1 MVAKSIISASVS
13 GSCGI
18 TSQTCHGV
26 QAPYFAVSLVPQ
38 IAMSYSGG
46 VTNGR
51 IFAMIKNQF
60 LSLCGVLFLGLALST
75 AALAESAW
83 VSDVFE
89 VTLRTGPTTSNAI
102 QMMLESGTE
111 LEILAEDAEA
121 GYTRVR
127 TNGGTEGW
135 VLTRY
140 LMAEASA
147 RQQLRTLTQQL
158 TSANAEGTSR
168 ESQLGAI
175 RGEYESAKRRIT
187 ELERSESSLQEE
199 LAEVR
204 RTAANTLAIDSQNKN
219 LQQQLTD
226 TEIQVSV
233 LEQANDTLSGQTTR
247 NWFITGALVLFGGV
261 LLGLILPRMK
271 WQRKSRYDSF

>member
-1 MVAKSIISASVS
+1 MTKKRFLAQLSALFMLL
-13 GSCGI
+13 
-18 TSQTCHGV
+18 T
-26 QAPYFAVSLVPQ
+26 
-38 IAMSYSGG
+38 
-46 VTNGR
+46 
-51 IFAMIKNQF
+51 
-60 LSLCGVLFLGLALST
+60 LSAAT
-75 AALAESAW
+75 AAQTVW

-102 QMMLESGTE
+102 QMMVESGTE
-111 LEILAEDAEA
+111 LEVLERDADA

-135 VLTRY
+135 VLSRY
-140 LMAEASA
+140 LMSEASA
-147 RQQLRTLTQQL
+147 RQQLETLTRQL
-158 TSANAEGTSR
+158 TNANAEGTSR
-168 ESQLGAI
+168 ASQLGAI
-175 RGEYESAKRRIT
+175 RGEYNSAKSRIA

-199 LAEVR
+199 LADIR
-204 RTAANTLAIDSQNKN
+204 RTAANTLAIDSQNKD

-233 LEQANDTLSGQTTR
+233 LEQANEKLSGQTTR

-271 WQRKSRYDSF
+271 WQKKSRYDSF

>member
-1 MVAKSIISASVS
+1 MLLTLSA
-13 GSCGI
+13 
-18 TSQTCHGV
+18 
-26 QAPYFAVSLVPQ
+26 A
-38 IAMSYSGG
+38 
-46 VTNGR
+46 
-51 IFAMIKNQF
+51 
-60 LSLCGVLFLGLALST
+60 T
-75 AALAESAW
+75 AAQTVW

-102 QMMLESGTE
+102 QMMVESGTE
-111 LEILAEDAEA
+111 LDVLERDADA

-135 VLTRY
+135 VLSRY
-140 LMAEASA
+140 LMSEASA
-147 RQQLRTLTQQL
+147 RQQLETLTRQL
-158 TSANAEGTSR
+158 TNANAEGTSR
-168 ESQLGAI
+168 ASQLGAI
-175 RGEYESAKRRIT
+175 RGEYNSAKSRIA

-199 LAEVR
+199 LADIR
-204 RTAANTLAIDSQNKN
+204 RTAANTLAIDSQNKD

-233 LEQANDTLSGQTTR
+233 LEQANEKLSGQTTR

-271 WQRKSRYDSF
+271 WQKKSRYDSF

>member
-1 MVAKSIISASVS
+1 MLLTLSA
-13 GSCGI
+13 
-18 TSQTCHGV
+18 
-26 QAPYFAVSLVPQ
+26 A
-38 IAMSYSGG
+38 
-46 VTNGR
+46 
-51 IFAMIKNQF
+51 
-60 LSLCGVLFLGLALST
+60 T
-75 AALAESAW
+75 AAQTVW

-102 QMMLESGTE
+102 QMMVESGTE
-111 LEILAEDAEA
+111 LEVLERDADA

-135 VLTRY
+135 VLSRY
-140 LMAEASA
+140 LMSEASA
-147 RQQLRTLTQQL
+147 RQQLETLTQQL
-158 TSANAEGTSR
+158 TNANAQGTSR

-175 RGEYESAKRRIT
+175 RGEYNSAKSRIA

-199 LAEVR
+199 LADIR
-204 RTAANTLAIDSQNKN
+204 RTAANTLAIDSQNKD

-233 LEQANDTLSGQTTR
+233 LEQANEKLSGQTTR

-271 WQRKSRYDSF
+271 WQKKSRYDSF

>member
-1 MVAKSIISASVS
+1 MNRKRFLPAA
-13 GSCGI
+13 GAFFLTI
-18 TSQTCHGV
+18 T
-26 QAPYFAVSLVPQ
+26 
-38 IAMSYSGG
+38 
-46 VTNGR
+46 
-51 IFAMIKNQF
+51 
-60 LSLCGVLFLGLALST
+60 LST
-75 AALAESAW
+75 AAMAETLW

-102 QMMLESGTE
+102 QMMVESGTA
-111 LEILAEDAEA
+111 LEVLERDADA

-135 VLTRY
+135 VLSRY
-140 LMAEASA
+140 LMTEASA
-147 RQQLRTLTQQL
+147 REQLQTLTRQL
-158 TSANAEGTSR
+158 TSANAEGSSR

-175 RGEYESAKRRIT
+175 RGEYESAKRRIA
-187 ELERSESSLQEE
+187 ELERSEASLQEE
-199 LAEVR
+199 LAEIR
-204 RTAANTLAIDSQNKN
+204 QTAANTLAIDSQNKS

-233 LEQANDTLSGQTTR
+233 LEQANETLSGQTTR

-271 WQRKSRYDSF
+271 WQKKSRYDSF

>member
-1 MVAKSIISASVS
+1 MIKKQLLALISA
-13 GSCGI
+13 
-18 TSQTCHGV
+18 
-26 QAPYFAVSLVPQ
+26 
-38 IAMSYSGG
+38 
-46 VTNGR
+46 
-51 IFAMIKNQF
+51 
-60 LSLCGVLFLGLALST
+60 LFLVLTLLT
-75 AALAESAW
+75 AAIAESVW
-83 VSDVFE
+83 VSDIFE

-102 QMMLESGTE
+102 QMMVESGTE
-111 LEILAEDAEA
+111 LEVLEEDAAA

-135 VLTRY
+135 VLSRY
-140 LMAEASA
+140 LMPEASA
-147 RQQLRTLTQQL
+147 RQQLETLTSQL

-175 RGEYESAKRRIT
+175 RGEYDSAKRRIA
-187 ELERSESSLQEE
+187 ELEKSESSLQQE

-204 RTAANTLAIDSQNKN
+204 RTAANTLAIDSQNKG

-226 TEIQVSV
+226 TEIQVNV
-233 LEQANDTLSGQTTR
+233 LEQANDELSGQTTR

-271 WQRKSRYDSF
+271 WQKKSRYDSF

>member
-1 MVAKSIISASVS
+1 MTKKRFLAQLSALFMLL
-13 GSCGI
+13 
-18 TSQTCHGV
+18 T
-26 QAPYFAVSLVPQ
+26 
-38 IAMSYSGG
+38 
-46 VTNGR
+46 
-51 IFAMIKNQF
+51 
-60 LSLCGVLFLGLALST
+60 LSAAT
-75 AALAESAW
+75 AAQTVW

-102 QMMLESGTE
+102 QMMVESGTE
-111 LEILAEDAEA
+111 LEVLEQDADA

-135 VLTRY
+135 VLSRY
-140 LMAEASA
+140 LMSEASA
-147 RQQLRTLTQQL
+147 RQQLETLTRQL
-158 TSANAEGTSR
+158 TNANAQGTSR

-175 RGEYESAKRRIT
+175 RGEYNSAKSRIA

-199 LAEVR
+199 LADIR
-204 RTAANTLAIDSQNKN
+204 RTAANTLAIDSQNKD
-219 LQQQLTD
+219 LQHQLTD

-233 LEQANDTLSGQTTR
+233 LEQANEKLSGQTTR

-271 WQRKSRYDSF
+271 WQKKSRYDSF

>member
-1 MVAKSIISASVS
+1 MLLTLSA
-13 GSCGI
+13 
-18 TSQTCHGV
+18 
-26 QAPYFAVSLVPQ
+26 A
-38 IAMSYSGG
+38 
-46 VTNGR
+46 
-51 IFAMIKNQF
+51 
-60 LSLCGVLFLGLALST
+60 T
-75 AALAESAW
+75 AAQTVW

-102 QMMLESGTE
+102 QMMVESGTE
-111 LEILAEDAEA
+111 LEVLERDADA

-135 VLTRY
+135 VLSRY
-140 LMAEASA
+140 LMSEASA
-147 RQQLRTLTQQL
+147 RQQLETLTRQL
-158 TSANAEGTSR
+158 TNANAEGTSR
-168 ESQLGAI
+168 ASQLGAI
-175 RGEYESAKRRIT
+175 RGEYNSAKSRIA

-199 LAEVR
+199 LADIR
-204 RTAANTLAIDSQNKN
+204 RTAANTLAIDSQNKD

-233 LEQANDTLSGQTTR
+233 LEQANEKLSGQTTR

-271 WQRKSRYDSF
+271 WQKKSRYDSF

>member
-1 MVAKSIISASVS
+1 MTKKRFLAQSSALFMLL
-13 GSCGI
+13 
-18 TSQTCHGV
+18 T
-26 QAPYFAVSLVPQ
+26 
-38 IAMSYSGG
+38 
-46 VTNGR
+46 
-51 IFAMIKNQF
+51 
-60 LSLCGVLFLGLALST
+60 LSAAT
-75 AALAESAW
+75 AAQTVW

-102 QMMLESGTE
+102 QMMVESGTE
-111 LEILAEDAEA
+111 LEVLERDVDA

-135 VLTRY
+135 VLSRY
-140 LMAEASA
+140 LMSEASA
-147 RQQLRTLTQQL
+147 RQQLETLTRQL
-158 TSANAEGTSR
+158 TNANAEGTSR
-168 ESQLGAI
+168 ASQLGAI
-175 RGEYESAKRRIT
+175 RGEYNSAKSRIA

-199 LAEVR
+199 LADIR
-204 RTAANTLAIDSQNKN
+204 RTAANTLAIDSQNKD

-233 LEQANDTLSGQTTR
+233 LEQANEKLSGQTTR

-271 WQRKSRYDSF
+271 WQKKSRYDSF

>member
-1 MVAKSIISASVS
+1 MTKKRFLAQLSALFMLL
-13 GSCGI
+13 
-18 TSQTCHGV
+18 T
-26 QAPYFAVSLVPQ
+26 
-38 IAMSYSGG
+38 
-46 VTNGR
+46 
-51 IFAMIKNQF
+51 
-60 LSLCGVLFLGLALST
+60 LSAAT
-75 AALAESAW
+75 AAQTVW

-102 QMMLESGTE
+102 QMMVESGTE
-111 LEILAEDAEA
+111 LEVLERDADA

-135 VLTRY
+135 VLSRY
-140 LMAEASA
+140 LMSEASA
-147 RQQLRTLTQQL
+147 RQQLETLTRQL
-158 TSANAEGTSR
+158 TNANAQGTSR

-175 RGEYESAKRRIT
+175 RGEYNSAKSRIA

-199 LAEVR
+199 LADIR
-204 RTAANTLAIDSQNKN
+204 RTAANTLAIDSQNKD
-219 LQQQLTD
+219 LQHQLTN

-233 LEQANDTLSGQTTR
+233 LEQANEKLSGQTTR

-271 WQRKSRYDSF
+271 WQKKSRYDSF

>member
-1 MVAKSIISASVS
+1 MTKKRFLAQSSALFMLL
-13 GSCGI
+13 
-18 TSQTCHGV
+18 T
-26 QAPYFAVSLVPQ
+26 
-38 IAMSYSGG
+38 
-46 VTNGR
+46 
-51 IFAMIKNQF
+51 
-60 LSLCGVLFLGLALST
+60 LSAAT
-75 AALAESAW
+75 AAQTVW

-102 QMMLESGTE
+102 QMMVESGTE
-111 LEILAEDAEA
+111 LEVLERDADA

-135 VLTRY
+135 VLSRY
-140 LMAEASA
+140 LMSEASA
-147 RQQLRTLTQQL
+147 RQQLETLTRQL
-158 TSANAEGTSR
+158 TNANAEGTSR
-168 ESQLGAI
+168 ASQLGAI
-175 RGEYESAKRRIT
+175 RGEYNSAKSRIA

-199 LAEVR
+199 LADIR
-204 RTAANTLAIDSQNKN
+204 RTAANTLAIDSQNKD

-233 LEQANDTLSGQTTR
+233 LEQANEKLSGQTTR

-271 WQRKSRYDSF
+271 WQKKSRYDSF

>member
-1 MVAKSIISASVS
+1 M
-13 GSCGI
+13 
-18 TSQTCHGV
+18 
-26 QAPYFAVSLVPQ
+26 F
-38 IAMSYSGG
+38 YSGG

-51 IFAMIKNQF
+51 SFAMINKHLLP
-60 LSLCGVLFLGLALST
+60 LSSAIIMVLTLSN
-75 AALAESAW
+75 AALAQTVW
-83 VSDVFE
+83 VSDIFE

-102 QMMLESGTE
+102 QMMVESGTP
-111 LEILAEDAEA
+111 LEVIEEDAEA

-147 RQQLRTLTQQL
+147 RQQLETLTQQL
-158 TSANAEGTSR
+158 TNANAEGTSR

-175 RGEYESAKRRIT
+175 RGEHESAKQRIT

-199 LAEVR
+199 LADIR
-204 RTAANTLAIDSQNKN
+204 QTAANTLAIDSQNQS

-271 WQRKSRYDSF
+271 WQKKSRYDSF

>member
-1 MVAKSIISASVS
+1 M
-13 GSCGI
+13 
-18 TSQTCHGV
+18 
-26 QAPYFAVSLVPQ
+26 F
-38 IAMSYSGG
+38 YSGG

-51 IFAMIKNQF
+51 SFQMTKNRF
-60 LSLCGVLFLGLALST
+60 LPITGAFLMALTLST
-75 AALAESAW
+75 AAMAETVW

-102 QMMLESGTE
+102 QMMVESGTA
-111 LEILAEDAEA
+111 LEVLERDADA

-135 VLTRY
+135 VLSRY
-140 LMAEASA
+140 LMVEASA
-147 RQQLRTLTQQL
+147 REQLETLTRQL
-158 TSANAEGTSR
+158 TSANAEGSSR

-175 RGEYESAKRRIT
+175 RGEYESATRRIA
-187 ELERSESSLQEE
+187 ELERSEASLQEE
-199 LAEVR
+199 LAEIR

-233 LEQANDTLSGQTTR
+233 LEQANEALSGQTTR

-271 WQRKSRYDSF
+271 WQKKSRYDSF

>member
-1 MVAKSIISASVS
+1 MNRKRFLPAA
-13 GSCGI
+13 GAFFLTI
-18 TSQTCHGV
+18 T
-26 QAPYFAVSLVPQ
+26 
-38 IAMSYSGG
+38 
-46 VTNGR
+46 
-51 IFAMIKNQF
+51 
-60 LSLCGVLFLGLALST
+60 LST
-75 AALAESAW
+75 AAMAETLW

-102 QMMLESGTE
+102 QMMVESGTA
-111 LEILAEDAEA
+111 LEVLERDADA

-135 VLTRY
+135 VLSRY
-140 LMAEASA
+140 LMTEASA
-147 RQQLRTLTQQL
+147 REQLQTLTRQL
-158 TSANAEGTSR
+158 TSANAEGSSR

-175 RGEYESAKRRIT
+175 RGEYESAKRRIA
-187 ELERSESSLQEE
+187 ELERSEASLQQE
-199 LAEVR
+199 LAEIR
-204 RTAANTLAIDSQNKN
+204 QTAANTLAIDSQNKS

-233 LEQANDTLSGQTTR
+233 LEQANETLSGQTTR

-271 WQRKSRYDSF
+271 WQKKSRYDSF

>member
-1 MVAKSIISASVS
+1 MTKKRFLAQLSALFMLL
-13 GSCGI
+13 
-18 TSQTCHGV
+18 T
-26 QAPYFAVSLVPQ
+26 
-38 IAMSYSGG
+38 
-46 VTNGR
+46 
-51 IFAMIKNQF
+51 
-60 LSLCGVLFLGLALST
+60 LSAAT
-75 AALAESAW
+75 AAQTVW

-102 QMMLESGTE
+102 QMMVESGTE
-111 LEILAEDAEA
+111 LEVLERDADA

-135 VLTRY
+135 VLSRY
-140 LMAEASA
+140 LMSEASA
-147 RQQLRTLTQQL
+147 RQQLETLTRQL
-158 TSANAEGTSR
+158 TNANAQGTSR

-175 RGEYESAKRRIT
+175 RGEYNSAKSRIA

-199 LAEVR
+199 LADIR
-204 RTAANTLAIDSQNKN
+204 RTAANTLAIDSQNKD
-219 LQQQLTD
+219 LQHQLTD

-233 LEQANDTLSGQTTR
+233 LEQANEKLSGQTTR

-271 WQRKSRYDSF
+271 WQKKSRYDSF

>member
-1 MVAKSIISASVS
+1 MTKKRFLAQLSALFMLL
-13 GSCGI
+13 
-18 TSQTCHGV
+18 T
-26 QAPYFAVSLVPQ
+26 
-38 IAMSYSGG
+38 
-46 VTNGR
+46 
-51 IFAMIKNQF
+51 
-60 LSLCGVLFLGLALST
+60 LSAAT
-75 AALAESAW
+75 AAQTVW

-102 QMMLESGTE
+102 QMMVESGTE
-111 LEILAEDAEA
+111 LEVLERDADA

-135 VLTRY
+135 VLSRY
-140 LMAEASA
+140 LMSEASA
-147 RQQLRTLTQQL
+147 RQQLETLTRQL
-158 TSANAEGTSR
+158 TNANAQGTSR

-175 RGEYESAKRRIT
+175 RGEYNSAKSRIA

-199 LAEVR
+199 LADIR
-204 RTAANTLAIDSQNKN
+204 RTAANTLAIDSQNKD

-233 LEQANDTLSGQTTR
+233 LEQANEKLSGQTTR

-271 WQRKSRYDSF
+271 WQKKSRYDSF

>member
-1 MVAKSIISASVS
+1 MSSPAIRCRS
-13 GSCGI
+13 GLN
-18 TSQTCHGV
+18 V
-26 QAPYFAVSLVPQ
+26 DVSLAPQ

-51 IFAMIKNQF
+51 IFQMIKKRFLQLTGVLLF
-60 LSLCGVLFLGLALST
+60 GLSLSAT
-75 AALAESAW
+75 AQAESAW

-89 VTLRTGPTTSNAI
+89 VTLRTGPSTSNAI
-102 QMMLESGTE
+102 QLMVESGTE
-111 LEILAEDAEA
+111 LEVLEDDADA

-140 LMAEASA
+140 LMSEASA
-147 RQQLRTLTQQL
+147 RQQLQTLTQQL
-158 TSANAEGTSR
+158 TSANASGTSR

-175 RGEYESAKRRIT
+175 RGEYDTAKSRIA
-187 ELERSESSLQEE
+187 ELERSEAALQKD
-199 LAEVR
+199 LAEIR
-204 RTAANTLAIDSQNKN
+204 QTAANTLAIDSQNKN

-261 LLGLILPRMK
+261 LLGLVLPRMK
-271 WQRKSRYDSF
+271 WQKKSRYDSF

>member
-1 MVAKSIISASVS
+1 MTKKRFLAQSSALFMLL
-13 GSCGI
+13 
-18 TSQTCHGV
+18 T
-26 QAPYFAVSLVPQ
+26 
-38 IAMSYSGG
+38 
-46 VTNGR
+46 
-51 IFAMIKNQF
+51 
-60 LSLCGVLFLGLALST
+60 LSAAT
-75 AALAESAW
+75 AAQTVW

-102 QMMLESGTE
+102 QMMVESGTE
-111 LEILAEDAEA
+111 LDVLERDADA

-135 VLTRY
+135 VLSRY
-140 LMAEASA
+140 LMSEASA
-147 RQQLRTLTQQL
+147 RQQLETLTRQL
-158 TSANAEGTSR
+158 TNANAEGTSR
-168 ESQLGAI
+168 ASQLGAI
-175 RGEYESAKRRIT
+175 RGEYNSAKSRIA

-199 LAEVR
+199 LADIR
-204 RTAANTLAIDSQNKN
+204 RTAANTLAIDSQNKD

-233 LEQANDTLSGQTTR
+233 LEQANEKLSGQTTR

-271 WQRKSRYDSF
+271 WQKKSRYDSF

>member
-1 MVAKSIISASVS
+1 MA
-13 GSCGI
+13 
-18 TSQTCHGV
+18 
-26 QAPYFAVSLVPQ
+26 
-38 IAMSYSGG
+38 G
-46 VTNGR
+46 VTYGR
-51 IFAMIKNQF
+51 CFPMTKKRF
-60 LSLCGVLFLGLALST
+60 LAQSSALFMLLTLSAAT
-75 AALAESAW
+75 AAQTVW

-102 QMMLESGTE
+102 QMMVESGTE
-111 LEILAEDAEA
+111 LEVLERDVDA

-135 VLTRY
+135 VLSRY
-140 LMAEASA
+140 LMSEASA
-147 RQQLRTLTQQL
+147 RQQLETLTRQL
-158 TSANAEGTSR
+158 TNANAEGTSR
-168 ESQLGAI
+168 ASQLGAI
-175 RGEYESAKRRIT
+175 RGEYNSAKSRIA

-199 LAEVR
+199 LADIR
-204 RTAANTLAIDSQNKN
+204 RTAANTLAIDSQNKD

-233 LEQANDTLSGQTTR
+233 LEQANEKLSGQTTR

-271 WQRKSRYDSF
+271 WQKKSRYDSF